1 MLSLE
6 ALRLH
11 KTYRR
16 RGAPPLRVLQGVSLE
31 VAPGEHVAILGRSG
45 SGKSTLLNL
54 LGGLDRPDRGHD
66 AVVRIAGRD
75 LLDMRE
81 GARARERARSIGF
94 VFQSFHLL
102 PELTI
107 LENVR
112 LPALALPGGRKPEKL
127 ARARRLLEAAGLGD
141 RLGHRPA
148 ELSGGEQQRAAVA
161 RALMNAPALLLADE
175 PTGNLD
181 SLTGMQVLDLVFDL
195 SGSFFETPPAL
206 LMVTHSDAIAA
217 RCDRTLRLADGRLA
231 PG

>member
-1 MLSLE
+1 MIALE

-75 LLDMRE
+75 LLDIRE

>member
-75 LLDMRE
+75 LLGMRE
-81 GARARERARSIGF
+81 GARARERAHSIGF

-107 LENVR
+107 VENVR
-112 LPALALPGGRKPEKL
+112 LPALALGAAARRGATE
-127 ARARRLLEAAGLGD
+127 RARELLRAAGLGD

-148 ELSGGEQQRAAVA
+148 ELSGGEQQRVAVA
-161 RALMNAPALLLADE
+161 RALMNGPEILLADE

-181 SLTGMQVLDLVFDL
+181 ASTGMQILDLVFDL
-195 SGSFFETPPAL
+195 AGAFSSAPPAL
-206 LMVTHSDAIAA
+206 AMVTHTDAIAA
-217 RCDRTLRLADGRLA
+217 RCDRTLRLEAGRLA
-231 PG
+231 

>member
-1 MLSLE
+1 VNALE

-75 LLDMRE
+75 LLGMRE

-181 SLTGMQVLDLVFDL
+181 SLTGMQVLDLIFDL

>member
-1 MLSLE
+1 MDDEEDEGTLVDIEQRDIFVES
-6 ALRLH
+6 ARIA
-11 KTYRR
+11 
-16 RGAPPLRVLQGVSLE
+16 RG
-31 VAPGEHVAILGRSG
+31 
-45 SGKSTLLNL
+45 NL
-54 LGGLDRPDRGHD
+54 LPLEQYRPEDYD
-66 AVVRIAGRD
+66 
-75 LLDMRE
+75 
-81 GARARERARSIGF
+81 
-94 VFQSFHLL
+94 
-102 PELTI
+102 
-107 LENVR
+107 
-112 LPALALPGGRKPEKL
+112 ALALPGGRKPEKL

>member
-1 MLSLE
+1 MLALE

-16 RGAPPLRVLQGVSLE
+16 RGAPPLRVLEGVSLT
-31 VAPGEHVAILGRSG
+31 VDPGEHVAILGRSG

-54 LGGLDRPDRGHD
+54 LGGLDRPDKGHD

-75 LLDMRE
+75 LLGARE
-81 GARARERARSIGF
+81 SVRARERARSIGF

-107 LENVR
+107 LENVH
-112 LPALALPGGRKPEKL
+112 LPALALPGGRKPEKRE
-127 ARARRLLEAAGLGD
+127 RARRLLEAAGLGD

-161 RALMNAPALLLADE
+161 RALMNAPSLLLADE

-181 SLTGMQVLDLVFDL
+181 SLTGMQVLDLIFDL
-195 SGSFFETPPAL
+195 SGTFFETPPAL

-217 RCDRTLRLADGRLA
+217 RCDRTLRLADGRLSPA
-231 PG
+231 

>member
-112 LPALALPGGRKPEKL
+112 LPALALPGGRKPEKIE
-127 ARARRLLEAAGLGD
+127 RARRLLEAAGLGD

-217 RCDRTLRLADGRLA
+217 RCDRTLRLADGRLT

>member
-1 MLSLE
+1 MNALE
-6 ALRLH
+6 ARHLF

-16 RGAPPLRVLQGVSLE
+16 RGAPPLRVLEDVSLA

-66 AVVRIAGRD
+66 AAVRIAGRD
-75 LLDMRE
+75 LLGVRE

>member
-1 MLSLE
+1 MNALE

-75 LLDMRE
+75 LLGMRE

-181 SLTGMQVLDLVFDL
+181 SLTGMQVLDLIFDL